1 MPKKRPN
8 RSRDRS
14 RDKERVMALL
24 DHLEELRRR
33 LFISAI
39 VLAVAT
45 VAMYFLSNQVL
56 AFLERPLHDTK
67 LVGFGPIDGFTI
79 RLQLAFWT
87 SLIVSSP
94 VWLYQ
99 ILAFVLPGLSDGERK
114 VALPTVLS
122 VIGLFLLGALAGYL
136 LLTPTMGFL
145 LAQYGPNIEYLPGI
159 TAYVNMSLF
168 IMIAMGVAFEFP
180 VIMVITM
187 SFGLVEPQWYRRSRK
202 ITYFA
207 LFAFAELITPV
218 ADPIVMPILVFLP
231 LLALYEVTVVVG
243 ARLARRKAE
252 PVEASTQI

>member
-1 MPKKRPN
+1 MAETKGRRRPDK
-8 RSRDRS
+8 DRA
-14 RDKERVMALL
+14 MALL

-33 LFISAI
+33 LFVIAI

-45 VAMYFLSNQVL
+45 VVMYFASNELL
-56 AFLERPLHDTK
+56 AILERPLRHTK

-79 RLQLAFWT
+79 RLQLAFWS

-94 VWLYQ
+94 VWLYE
-99 ILAFVLPGLSDGERK
+99 ILAFVLPGLTDGEKK

-122 VIGLFLLGALAGYL
+122 VIGLFLLGAAAGYL

-145 LAQYGPNIEYLPGI
+145 LSQYGPNIEYLPGI
-159 TAYVNMSLF
+159 TAYVNMALF
-168 IMIAMGVAFEFP
+168 ILIAMGVAFEFP
-180 VIMVITM
+180 VIMVLTM
-187 SFGLVEPQWYRRSRK
+187 SLGLVEPRWYRRSRK

-231 LLALYEVTVVVG
+231 LLALYELTVLLG
-243 ARLARRKAE
+243 SRLAARRDEEMAE
-252 PVEASTQI
+252 VAA